1 MPDTCPTTGREW
13 SLSDS
18 APGAWPPDRA
28 CEPLPRGWIANL
40 IKREFLLW
48 NVVMIKLEDPK
59 NGIGRSED
67 PDSRAKDVRSLAQ
80 LRRSLGELMKYEA
93 ARDELRTTRATA
105 SHDEML
111 QELER
116 RLDKL
121 KSAGQGTPSAD
132 GDER

>member
-48 NVVMIKLEDPK
+48 NVVMIKRVIDNEHMLT
-59 NGIGRSED
+59 GLYLLVLFI
-67 PDSRAKDVRSLAQ
+67 VLAIMMEV
-80 LRRSLGELMKYEA
+80 LPA
-93 ARDELRTTRATA
+93 
-105 SHDEML
+105 
-111 QELER
+111 
-116 RLDKL
+116 
-121 KSAGQGTPSAD
+121 
-132 GDER
+132 

>member
-1 MPDTCPTTGREW
+1 MPDTSPTPGREG
-13 SLSDS
+13 SLCDS
-18 APGAWPPDRA
+18 APGAWPHNRE

-48 NVVMIKLEDPK
+48 NIVMIKLEDPK
-59 NGIGRSED
+59 NGVRQSND
-67 PDSRAKDVRSLAQ
+67 ADSRAKDVRVLAQ

-93 ARDELRTTRATA
+93 ARDELRTTKMTA

-121 KSAGQGTPSAD
+121 SAAGEGKPSQD
-132 GDER
+132 GDDR